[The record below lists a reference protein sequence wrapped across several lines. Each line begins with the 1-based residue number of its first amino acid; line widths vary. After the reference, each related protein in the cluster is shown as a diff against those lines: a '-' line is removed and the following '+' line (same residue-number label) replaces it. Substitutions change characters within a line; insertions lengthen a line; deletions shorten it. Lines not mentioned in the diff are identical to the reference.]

1 MVFFVYDSASVC
13 ITFISSTKF
22 EFKPHSMGSHHLKAC
37 AKGFFYD
44 NLQNQQCQTNMEP
57 AAQIQENNRN
67 HIEKF

>member
-1 MVFFVYDSASVC
+1 
-13 ITFISSTKF
+13 
-22 EFKPHSMGSHHLKAC
+22 MGSHHLKAC

-44 NLQNQQCQTNMEP
+44 NLQNQQYQTNNMEP